1 MNHPNMVA
9 AALQARC
16 QWDQHPKEPRAA
28 EKERDINIQTMA
40 EHNSEEFIKYIRPL
54 RGTRMVF
61 FWIFTTK
68 VDNKLPY
75 VYNA

>member
-1 MNHPNMVA
+1 M
-9 AALQARC
+9 LARAFRMKC
-16 QWDQHPKEPRAA
+16 QLGQHPKEPIAA
-28 EKERDINIQTMA
+28 EKRRHTDIQPRI

-61 FWIFTTK
+61 FKIFTTK
-68 VDNKLPY
+68 VDYKLPY